1 VSTVERMRGEGVV
14 VDCQEGG
21 KGEEGR
27 GGGGDMGLYL
37 GLMGMKDGMVLLSW
51 LSVGRGIL
59 EWLGKSWHV
68 GNFGVA

>member
-27 GGGGDMGLYL
+27 GGGG
-37 GLMGMKDGMVLLSW
+37 
-51 LSVGRGIL
+51 
-59 EWLGKSWHV
+59 
-68 GNFGVA
+68 